1 MKNIKVENKEI
12 IFMFVKVVLT
22 IATIIVS
29 AYVAVLSVMILF
41 SAGIHPVIAYI
52 AIVVLPSLL
61 LPLIWLKKR
70 KKFLI
75 RWLIAAVIYFI
86 ALGANYA
93 VEKYDKSITINTSPN
108 INIHEYLPFEEN
120 SKIVKKDSETL
131 KLTENLP
138 KIDGAA
144 ALFPVY
150 SAFVNEVYPATTQI
164 YAVTYEENTN
174 ENVDKLLEWILSEE
188 GQYIIEETG
197 YVGIMSNDLE

>member
-1 MKNIKVENKEI
+1 MKNIKVENKEK

-22 IATIIVS
+22 IATIIAS
-29 AYVAVLSVMILF
+29 AYAAVISVMILF

-61 LPLIWLKKR
+61 LPLIWPKKR

-86 ALGANYA
+86 ALCANYA
-93 VEKYDKSITINTSPN
+93 VEKYDKSITINTTPK
-108 INIHEYLPFEEN
+108 IKIHEYLPFEEN

-150 SAFVNEVYPATTQI
+150 SAFVNAVYPATTQI
-164 YAVTYEENTN
+164 
-174 ENVDKLLEWILSEE
+174 
-188 GQYIIEETG
+188 
-197 YVGIMSNDLE
+197 